1 MFSIMERTLLL
12 SIVLLVST
20 FRHLQAEARY
30 PNDPGW
36 KSGKLS
42 RSVTR
47 VDTIQPSA
55 DSGAVTLS
63 RNIYYTADAEKSLAA
78 TGVVYTQSLVRVPAS
93 DIQLGLI
100 GLVPGLQIGQ
110 NSGNPGI
117 EDIRMS
123 LRGRT
128 PVVVIDGVPRNITT
142 LDLESIESVTV
153 LKDAP
158 STAML
163 GARGANGA
171 ILITTKKGSLRKQQ
185 ITLSAQTSVQK
196 PLQNLYSQPLHAADY
211 ARLYNEAQSNDDRYL
226 LAPRPVAYT
235 PEAIE
240 SYRSQSDPVLYPN
253 VNWRDEVLK
262 NSSRFD
268 RYTFTAEGGNKL
280 ARYFV
285 SADHFNQRGL
295 FRTSDLNSYNTN
307 NDFRSFSIRSNV
319 DISITPKLEGGISLY
334 GRLLTGNSPGN
345 NNTSAIYSSILST
358 PNNAYPV
365 FNSDG
370 SLGGTQQYTNNILG
384 QAMRAGYSMNNKRD
398 IITDLY
404 LKRNLDDVLPGLWV
418 KGRATFT
425 SHVSEN
431 NVRNKSFA
439 VYQQNIS
446 GDRVTYARFGVDGTQ
461 ANSNNVD
468 NQYRMD
474 YQELSLGY
482 EKTIGDK
489 HNLGLLVLANRD
501 NAVLGANLPL
511 TYTGISGRVNYDF
524 NNKYLAEIAFGLN
537 GSNRFPDNGST
548 KYSLFP
554 SLGLGWI
561 VSKEEFLKD
570 ASWLSFLKLSASYGL
585 TGWDNA
591 SYFAYITRYGL
602 STNAVFG
609 TSAGSLTTLKEFAIG
624 NSNIDYEKTAKLNI
638 GLQTAFLNNRLAYRV
653 DYYRDKT
660 TGALIQGGR
669 NSTILGQV
677 HPLRNLGKYNYSGV
691 EMELTWRDAVSSALN
706 YYVSANIAVQNSKVV
721 DIEEAYYPYEWMNRT
736 GLRIGQRFGYIAEG
750 LFENEADI
758 VGKPTVEGY
767 VPQPGDIKYK
777 DLNGDNIIN
786 QFDMG
791 PIGKQKPPVFA
802 GISAGIKYLDF
813 DFNLLGQLELNREI
827 SFSGNGY
834 YEFQNGGLGQ
844 AYRHHLNRWTPENA
858 AAAEYPR
865 LSIGNNINNHVQSSY
880 WLKNGNFFRLRN
892 VELGYTV
899 PVSVSSKIRIS
910 SVRLFVSLTNP
921 FTITSKQLNGVNP
934 EVYSGQYPL
943 QRLNTVGIN
952 IKL

>member
-1 MFSIMERTLLL
+1 MERTLLL

-20 FRHLQAEARY
+20 FRQVHAETSY

-36 KSGKLS
+36 KHGKLLKRGTQVDS
-42 RSVTR
+42 IPPSV
-47 VDTIQPSA
+47 
-55 DSGAVTLS
+55 DSGAVKIS
-63 RNIYYTADAEKSLAA
+63 RNIYYDTDATKSLAA
-78 TGVVYTQSLVRVPAS
+78 TSVVYTQSLVRVPTTS
-93 DIQLGLI
+93 VELGLI
-100 GLVPGLQIGQ
+100 GLVPGLQVGQ
-110 NSGNPGI
+110 SSGSPGN
-117 EDIRMS
+117 EGASVS

-128 PVVVIDGVPRNITT
+128 PVVIIDGVPRDITT
-142 LDLESIESVTV
+142 LDFASIESVTV
-153 LKDAP
+153 LKDA
-158 STAML
+158 TAMAML

-171 ILITTKKGSLRKQQ
+171 ILITTKKGSVRKQQ
-185 ITLSAQTSVQK
+185 ITVSAQTSVQK
-196 PLQNLYSQPLHAADY
+196 PLQNLYSQPLHAGDY
-211 ARLYNEAQSNDDRYL
+211 AKLYNEAQSNDDRYL

-240 SYRSQSDPVLYPN
+240 GYRSQSDPALYPN

-262 NSSRFD
+262 NSARFD

-285 SADHFNQRGL
+285 SADHFNQKGL
-295 FRTSDLNSYNTN
+295 FKTSDQNSYNTN
-307 NDFRSFSIRSNV
+307 NDFRSYSIRSNV
-319 DISITPKLEGGISLY
+319 DISITPKLDAGISLY

-345 NNTSAIYSSILST
+345 NNTSAIYSSLLST

-365 FNSDG
+365 LNPNG
-370 SLGGTQQYTNNILG
+370 SLGGTRQYTNNILG
-384 QAMRAGYSMNNKRD
+384 QATRSGYSINNKRD
-398 IITDLY
+398 IMTDLF
-404 LKRNLDDVLPGLWV
+404 LKRNLNDILPGLWV

-439 VYQQNIS
+439 VYQRDIS
-446 GDRVTYARFGVDGTQ
+446 GGDRISYETFGVNGTQ
-461 ANSNNVD
+461 ANSNNVES
-468 NQYRMD
+468 QYRMD

-482 EKTIGDK
+482 DKTINDK
-489 HNLGLLVLANRD
+489 HKVGLLVLANRD
-501 NAVLGANLPL
+501 NVVQGSNLPL
-511 TYTGISGRVNYDF
+511 TYSGISGRVNYDF
-524 NNKYLAEIAFGLN
+524 KNKYLAEVAFGLN

-602 STNAVFG
+602 GANAIFG

-624 NSNIDYEKTAKLNI
+624 NRGINYQKTAKLNI
-638 GLQTAFLNNRLAYRV
+638 GLETAFLNNRLAYRL
-653 DYYRDKT
+653 DYYNDKT
-660 TGALIQGGR
+660 TGALIQSGR
-669 NSTILGQV
+669 NSALLGQV
-677 HPLRNLGKYNYSGV
+677 HPLQNLGKYNYSGV
-691 EMELTWRDAVSSALN
+691 DMELTWRDAVSSVLN
-706 YYVSANIAVQNSKVV
+706 YYVSGNIAVQTSKVAY
-721 DIEEAYYPYEWMNRT
+721 IEEPYYPYEWMNRT
-736 GLRIGQRFGYIAEG
+736 DKRIGQRFGYIAEG
-750 LFENEADI
+750 LFQNEADI
-758 VGKPTVEGY
+758 TGKPTVEGY

-786 QFDMG
+786 QFDIAA
-791 PIGKQKPPVFA
+791 IGKQKPLIFA
-802 GISAGIKYLDF
+802 GISAGVKYLGF

-827 SFSGNGY
+827 NFSGNGF

-844 AYRHHLNRWTPENA
+844 AYQHHLNRWTPENA

-865 LSIGNNINNHVQSSY
+865 LSIGNNINNHVQSTY

-899 PVSVSSKIRIS
+899 PASLSSKVRIS
-910 SVRLFVSLTNP
+910 SVRIFASLTNP
-921 FTITSKQLNGVNP
+921 LTITSKQLNGVNP

-943 QRLNTVGIN
+943 QRLSTVGIN

>member
-1 MFSIMERTLLL
+1 MERTLLL
-12 SIVLLVST
+12 SIVLLVCT
-20 FRHLQAEARY
+20 FRQAQAGTSF

-36 KSGKLS
+36 KRGKLPAG
-42 RSVTR
+42 VTQ
-47 VDTIQPSA
+47 VDTLQPSA
-55 DSGAVTLS
+55 DSGAVKVI
-63 RNIYYTADAEKSLAA
+63 RNIYYNANAEKSLAA
-78 TGVVYTQSLVRVPAS
+78 TGVVYTQSLVRVPTTNV
-93 DIQLGLI
+93 QLGLI
-100 GLVPGLQIGQ
+100 GLVPGLQIRQ
-110 NSGNPGI
+110 NSGNPGN
-117 EDIRMS
+117 EDITMS

-128 PVVVIDGVPRNITT
+128 PIVVIDGVPRDITT
-142 LDLESIESVTV
+142 LDFESIESVTV
-153 LKDAP
+153 LKDA
-158 STAML
+158 TAMAML
-163 GARGANGA
+163 GTRGANGA
-171 ILITTKKGSLRKQQ
+171 ILITTKKGSVRKQQ
-185 ITLSAQTSVQK
+185 ITVSAQTSVQK
-196 PLQNLYSQPLHAADY
+196 PLQNLYSQPLQAADY
-211 ARLYNEAQSNDDRYL
+211 ATLYNEAQSNDDRYL
-226 LAPRPVAYT
+226 LAPRPAAYT

-240 SYRSQSDPVLYPN
+240 GYRNQLDPVLYPN

-295 FRTSDLNSYNTN
+295 FKTSDLNSYNTN

-334 GRLLTGNSPGN
+334 GRLLTANSPGN

-365 FNSDG
+365 FNPNG

-384 QAMRAGYSMNNKRD
+384 QATRSGYSMNNKRD

-404 LKRNLDDVLPGLWV
+404 LKRNLNEVLPGLWV

-439 VYQQNIS
+439 VYQRNITG
-446 GDRVTYARFGVDGTQ
+446 GDRVSYATFGVDGTQ

-482 EKTIGDK
+482 DKSIGSN
-489 HNLGLLVLANRD
+489 HNLGLLILANRD
-501 NAVLGANLPL
+501 NAILGSSLPL
-511 TYTGISGRVNYDF
+511 TYTGVSGRVNYDF
-524 NNKYLAEIAFGLN
+524 KNKYLAEVSFGLN

-570 ASWLSFLKLSASYGL
+570 VSWLSFLKLSASYGL

-609 TSAGSLTTLKEFAIG
+609 TSAGTLTTLKEFAIG
-624 NSNIDYEKTAKLNI
+624 NSDINYEKTAKLNI
-638 GLQTAFLNNRLAYRV
+638 GLQTAFLNDRLAYRL

-660 TGALIQGGR
+660 TGALIQSGR
-669 NSTILGQV
+669 NTTILGQA

-706 YYVSANIAVQNSKVV
+706 YYVSANIAVQTSKVV
-721 DIEEAYYPYEWMNRT
+721 YIEEAYYPYEWMNRT
-736 GLRIGQRFGYIAEG
+736 GKRIGQRFGYIAEG
-750 LFENEADI
+750 LFQNEAEI
-758 VGKPTVEGY
+758 AGKPTVEGY

-791 PIGKQKPPVFA
+791 PIGKAKPPVF
-802 GISAGIKYLDF
+802 GGLSAGIKYLDF
-813 DFNLLGQLELNREI
+813 DLNLLGQLELNREI
-827 SFSGNGY
+827 NFSGNGF

-844 AYRHHLNRWTPENA
+844 AYQHHLNRWTPENA
-858 AAAEYPR
+858 ANAEYPR
-865 LSIGNNINNHVQSSY
+865 LSIGNNINNHVQSTY

-899 PVSVSSKIRIS
+899 PVSVSSRIRIS
-910 SVRLFVSLTNP
+910 AVRLFASLTNP
-921 FTITSKQLNGVNP
+921 LTFTSKQLNGVNP

-943 QRLNTVGIN
+943 QRLSTVGIN